1 MPLNPM
7 QRKQKKKKN
16 FTILGS
22 RGKPLE
28 DFTIDLDV
36 LKSILLKE
44 DEEQW
49 IWKSRTPKT
58 FRMMT

>member
-1 MPLNPM
+1 MQNYPMPLNPM
-7 QRKQKKKKN
+7 QRKQKKKN

-28 DFTIDLDV
+28 DFTIDLKV

-44 DEEQW
+44 DKEQ
-49 IWKSRTPKT
+49 
-58 FRMMT
+58 